1 MRGAGRG
8 RIVNVSSIAGRVAV
22 PGGGVYHMTK
32 HALEA
37 MADALRP
44 EVKKFGINVVNV
56 LPGPFVSRY
65 REKGAATIPH
75 GNADG
80 PYAIYKRNI
89 DRYLQ
94 NDSGP
99 GCVRSHVRRI
109 RGQGGGQSR
118 HRRAPEHALLC
129 RVARKVSPNS
139 SSLRSRP
146 ASGRLYEAA
155 NPRLLTRAGLGVTGP
170 KPPPRT

>member
-1 MRGAGRG
+1 MRSAGRG

-99 GCVRSHVRRI
+99 GAFGVMS
-109 RGQGGGQSR
+109 
-118 HRRAPEHALLC
+118 AEY
-129 RVARKVSPNS
+129 VARVVVKAGTVAHPSARYYVGLLARFGPI
-139 SSLRSRP
+139 LRALAP
-146 ASGRLYEAA
+146 DRLVDAYMRRQI
-155 NPRLLTRAGLGVTGP
+155 PDY
-170 KPPPRT
+170 